1 MLTAV
6 QLEGQFVRLEP
17 LEPRHCAGLRDA
29 IADGELWKLHVT
41 LVPHMDDVPQ
51 FITNAHE
58 AHAKGVEL
66 AFATID
72 KSTGRIAGSTRFMK
86 LEPAHRRGEIG
97 FTFLAKSFQRTR
109 INTEAKLLMLEHAF
123 EQLGFNRVELLT
135 DVLNETSRNAISR
148 LDAKQEG
155 VLRNHM
161 VMRDG
166 RVRDSVVYSI
176 ISSEWPAIKLRLQAL
191 HARQYPAMP
200 T

>member
-6 QLEGQFVRLEP
+6 PLEGQFVRLEP
-17 LEPRHCAGLRDA
+17 LEHRHCAGLCDA

-41 LVPHMDDVPQ
+41 LVPHVDDVPQ
-51 FITNAHE
+51 FIANAHD
-58 AHAKGVEL
+58 AYKKGIEL

-86 LEPAHRRGEIG
+86 LELAHRRGEIG

-109 INTEAKLLMLEHAF
+109 VNTEAKLLMLEHAF

-135 DVLNETSRNAISR
+135 DVLNTTSRAAITR
-148 LDAKQEG
+148 LGATQEG
-155 VLRNHM
+155 ILRNHM
-161 VMRDG
+161 IMRDG

-176 ISSEWPAIKLRLQAL
+176 ISSEWPGIKQKLKAKLE
-191 HARQYPAMP
+191 PSM
-200 T
+200 